1 MKAPFTAAAVA
12 TLACL
17 TLAACTVHQTETP
30 LLTGPSGL
38 ALSAR
43 MEAIPD
49 SIGLDGG
56 SQSSVRVFANG
67 PDGKPL
73 AGVTFRVD
81 MSVDNVVQDFGALSA
96 RSIVTGSDGIAR
108 VIYTAPAAPPNGLSG
123 LCNGLP
129 GTCVTIIASPT
140 STNFGTVTSQTVTIR
155 LVPLGVILPPAE
167 TPTPAFTITPTPV
180 NFNIPATFDGSTS
193 CGGAV
198 VGGRCTSAS
207 AITTYVWDFGDGG
220 TATGRTVS
228 HAFTSSTQST
238 TVFNVTLTVTNDRG
252 ISASTIQQ
260 VSVGASPAPSGD
272 WVNSPVAP
280 VVGET
285 VIFNASTVQPAAGHR
300 IVSYNW
306 NFGDGTTGNGVLTT
320 HVFTQARTT
329 PDAYRVVL
337 SVVDEAGATTVLP
350 HALEVGSGNPTARF
364 TASVQNAATHT
375 MTFDGSNSTANG
387 SATITQYDWAFGDGT
402 FASSS
407 SPTVNHSY
415 LIAANYT
422 VTLTVTDSI
431 GRKGSTSNAVTVP

>member
-207 AITTYVWDFGDGG
+207 AITSYVWDFGDGG
-220 TATGRTVS
+220 RQPRLHIVDPVDDRVQCDAHGHQRPRYFGV
-228 HAFTSSTQST
+228 
-238 TVFNVTLTVTNDRG
+238 ND
-252 ISASTIQQ
+252 
-260 VSVGASPAPSGD
+260 
-272 WVNSPVAP
+272 
-280 VVGET
+280 
-285 VIFNASTVQPAAGHR
+285 
-300 IVSYNW
+300 
-306 NFGDGTTGNGVLTT
+306 
-320 HVFTQARTT
+320 
-329 PDAYRVVL
+329 
-337 SVVDEAGATTVLP
+337 
-350 HALEVGSGNPTARF
+350 
-364 TASVQNAATHT
+364 TASVGWRVA
-375 MTFDGSNSTANG
+375 G
-387 SATITQYDWAFGDGT
+387 AFGRLGQLAGSPGRRRNGDLQCLHSSAGGGSQDR
-402 FASSS
+402 FVQLELRRRHNREWCSDDPRVHASQDDARC
-407 SPTVNHSY
+407 VQGC
-415 LIAANYT
+415 AKC
-422 VTLTVTDSI
+422 
-431 GRKGSTSNAVTVP
+431 GR

>member
-1 MKAPFTAAAVA
+1 
-12 TLACL
+12 
-17 TLAACTVHQTETP
+17 
-30 LLTGPSGL
+30 
-38 ALSAR
+38 
-43 MEAIPD
+43 
-49 SIGLDGG
+49 
-56 SQSSVRVFANG
+56 
-67 PDGKPL
+67 
-73 AGVTFRVD
+73 
-81 MSVDNVVQDFGALSA
+81 
-96 RSIVTGSDGIAR
+96 
-108 VIYTAPAAPPNGLSG
+108 
-123 LCNGLP
+123 
-129 GTCVTIIASPT
+129 
-140 STNFGTVTSQTVTIR
+140 
-155 LVPLGVILPPAE
+155 
-167 TPTPAFTITPTPV
+167 
-180 NFNIPATFDGSTS
+180 
-193 CGGAV
+193 
-198 VGGRCTSAS
+198 
-207 AITTYVWDFGDGG
+207 
-220 TATGRTVS
+220 
-228 HAFTSSTQST
+228 
-238 TVFNVTLTVTNDRG
+238 VFNVTLTVTNDRG